1 MDEELVE
8 RVLTAAELIPAG
20 RVASYGDLAG
30 LVGCGPRQVGTIMA
44 RYGSP
49 VPWWRVTSSYGD
61 LPPHVRGRARC
72 HWEAEGIEWKPNGL
86 GCQISRYRVDL
97 VALADAL
104 DALDA
109 ALPGPQPVENEVE

>member
-20 RVASYGDLAG
+20 RIASYGDVAG
-30 LVGCGPRQVGTIMA
+30 LVDCGPRQVGTIMA
-44 RYGSP
+44 RYGSA

-61 LPPHVRGRARC
+61 LPSHLRGRARP
-72 HWEAEGIEWKPNGL
+72 HWEAEAIEWKPNGL
-86 GCQISRYRVDL
+86 GCRISLYRADL

-104 DALDA
+104 DAE
-109 ALPGPQPVENEVE
+109 LPAPQPADNEVE